1 MMRGEGEGCKR
12 EPRRGREVGCSW
24 NSSQEE
30 KMEGVQGDIMNRE
43 GRVDK
48 RRVRSK
54 GGSWRREGRK
64 RGPKGRG
71 ARCEGI

>member
-1 MMRGEGEGCKR
+1 M
-12 EPRRGREVGCSW
+12 
-24 NSSQEE
+24 
-30 KMEGVQGDIMNRE
+30 QGDIMNRE

-48 RRVRSK
+48 RRVRRK